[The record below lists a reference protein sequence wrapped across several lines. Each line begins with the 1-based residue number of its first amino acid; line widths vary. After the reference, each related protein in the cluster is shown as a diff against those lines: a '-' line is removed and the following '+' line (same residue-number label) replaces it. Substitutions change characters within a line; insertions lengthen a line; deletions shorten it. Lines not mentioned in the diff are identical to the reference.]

1 MTMTGAAQ
9 WGTTSRKSSMECG
22 DKAGFHNH
30 RQLEIAL
37 IIDDVQVIQLVMR
50 CDQRGLPVTALGQFT
65 IPDRYK
71 HPPFAIAAFCRQSA
85 P

>member
-9 WGTTSRKSSMECG
+9 WVTTSRKSSMECS
-22 DKAGFHNH
+22 DKAGFHNS
-30 RQLEIAL
+30 RQMEIAL

-50 CDQRGLPVTALGQFT
+50 SDQRGFPVTALGQFT
-65 IPDRYK
+65 IPDHDKY
-71 HPPFAIAAFCRQSA
+71 PTFVIAAFCRQSA